1 MLVLFYL
8 IVCTLLA
15 ITVGLGL
22 SAGTQKKVK
31 TWLVVSRAL
40 YLFLLIL
47 VSIRFFYLVPV
58 SPISATIKVVMTIL
72 FVLCI
77 EIAYTKKQ
85 EQHVTVLIGCCLVLL
100 FILNLITNY
109 YY

>member
-77 EIAYTKKQ
+77 EIAYTKKGS
-85 EQHVTVLIGCCLVLL
+85 TIFG
-100 FILNLITNY
+100 TD
-109 YY
+109 